1 MAQFGSTLEYSL
13 RAAGEQLERQSRQID
28 DILRNESHNQ
38 NNDYSLHLCS
48 VGLIVIAGSF
58 GLQLI
63 GMAPAFAVAA
73 LGFGAAFVC
82 GGMYVRHKAAVRK
95 AEFDQSLVDLDRERA
110 HANRRMVVI
119 HHLLT
124 AGLPKGLTAEDIPML
139 MGDDTDSQEWIS

>member
-1 MAQFGSTLEYSL
+1 MAQYRSTLEYSL

-28 DILRNESHNQ
+28 DILRNESRSQ
-38 NNDYSLHLCS
+38 NSDYSLHLCS
-48 VGLIVIAGSF
+48 VGLILIASAF
-58 GLQLI
+58 GFQLI
-63 GMAPAFAVAA
+63 SVALAFAVVA
-73 LGFGAAFVC
+73 LGLGATFVC
-82 GGMYVRHKAAVRK
+82 GGIYVRHKAAERK

-124 AGLPKGLTAEDIPML
+124 AGLPKGFSAEDIPML